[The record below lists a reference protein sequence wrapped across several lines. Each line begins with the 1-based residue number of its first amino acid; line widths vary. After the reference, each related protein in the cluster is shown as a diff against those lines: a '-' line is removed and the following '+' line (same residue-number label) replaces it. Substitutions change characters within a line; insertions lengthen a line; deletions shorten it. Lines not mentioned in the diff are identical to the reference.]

1 MTSMLDEVR
10 IPRLVV
16 AGAHSGAGKTTVALG
31 LTAALGARGRVV
43 QTFKVGPDLIDSAYL
58 SHASRRPCRNLDAWM
73 LGPTGLRRALAQGTM
88 NADCAVIEGVMGIFD
103 GHGLSHEDARAT
115 GAYPFPGSTAEAARI
130 ARCPVVLVLDV
141 TLMAETAAAVAL
153 GVRQLDPKL
162 QIIGVILNEVP
173 SDFHRRLVED
183 AIWSLATLPVLGAL
197 PRMESA
203 RIPELRKGL
212 LPLTENPYVDAALD
226 QLGEAVERHC
236 DLDLI
241 ERLMSAAEALPPAP
255 RPVVSPGVGRVRL
268 GVAFDDAFCFYY
280 PENLELLEDAGC
292 EIVPFSPI
300 EERGIPRDVDG
311 LYFGGGFSDVFASPL
326 SRNRA
331 FLDSL
336 ARAHQQ
342 GLPIYAECGGVLLL
356 ARAVRTADGNEHQMA
371 GVLPVDLA
379 LGDAPRSGYR
389 DLRLMSDC
397 LLGPAGTR
405 LRGHEFHFSTLLSGT
420 DHFRAAYSMH
430 DCDGEP
436 LGCEGWTSPTL
447 VASLVQLH
455 FGQDPDIAAR
465 LVDRMRG
472 ARRLRRAEQAESVL
486 TG

>member
-1 MTSMLDEVR
+1 MMSMFDEVR

-31 LTAALGARGRVV
+31 LTAALAARGRTV

-73 LGPTGLRRALAQGTM
+73 LGPAGLRRALAQGTM

-103 GHGLSHEDARAT
+103 GHGLSPDDARAT
-115 GAYPFPGSTAEAARI
+115 GAYPFPGSTAEAARL
-130 ARCPVVLVLDV
+130 ARSPVVLVLDV
-141 TLMAETAAAVAL
+141 AQMAETAAAVAL
-153 GVRQLDPKL
+153 GIRQLDPKL
-162 QIIGVILNEVP
+162 RLIGVILNGVP
-173 SDFHRRLVED
+173 SDYHRRLVED
-183 AIWSLATLPVLGAL
+183 AVWSLATLPVLGAL
-197 PRMESA
+197 PRLEPA

-212 LPLTENPYVDAALD
+212 LPLTENPHIDPALD
-226 QLGEAVERHC
+226 LLGEAVERHC

-241 ERLMSAAEALPPAP
+241 ERLMAAAEPLPPAP
-255 RPVVSPGVGRVRL
+255 RPLVPKSEGRVRL

-292 EIVPFSPI
+292 EILPFSPL
-300 EERGIPRDVDG
+300 EERSVPRDVDG
-311 LYFGGGFSDVFASPL
+311 LYFGGGFSDVFAAPL

-342 GLPIYAECGGVLLL
+342 GLSIYAECGGVLLL
-356 ARAVRTADGNEHQMA
+356 ARSLRTGDARYDMA
-371 GVLPVDLA
+371 GVLPVDVA
-379 LGDAPRSGYR
+379 LGDVPRSGYR
-389 DLRLMSDC
+389 DLRLMGDC

-420 DHFRAAYSMH
+420 DQFRAAYSMH

-436 LGCEGWTSPTL
+436 LGCEGWASPTL

-455 FGQDPDIAAR
+455 FGQDPEIASR
-465 LVDRMRG
+465 LVERMRA
-472 ARRLRRAEQAESVL
+472 ARRLRRAEAEGALV
-486 TG
+486 